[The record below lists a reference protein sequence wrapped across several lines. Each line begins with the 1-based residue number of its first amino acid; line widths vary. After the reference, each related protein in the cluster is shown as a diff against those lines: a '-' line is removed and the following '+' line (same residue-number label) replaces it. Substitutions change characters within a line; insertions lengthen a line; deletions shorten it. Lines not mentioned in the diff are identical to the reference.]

1 MSGIEAKRREA
12 EARGGTVPEGI
23 RRWAFKRRMPLAE
36 QIYADLRERI
46 VTLEL
51 PPNQSLS
58 RNELSEHYGISQT
71 PLRDALLKLEREGLV
86 EIYPQSRTLVTR
98 IDTRVVRET
107 QFLRSAVEVEIA
119 TLLAATPDKSRV
131 APAREALERQFAVA
145 ERPGGYE
152 GFMQLDKEF
161 HRQLFIAAD
170 KPGLHDLIDERSGQL
185 DRVRRFHLNLPNEG
199 KMQQVLAD
207 HREILDAVLASEVE
221 AAHLAMRR
229 HLSGTLQRLDGLKA
243 GYPDYFA

>member
-1 MSGIEAKRREA
+1 MSGIEAERQEA
-12 EARGGTVPEGI
+12 EGAGGAPGGV

-119 TLLAATPDKSRV
+119 TLLAAAPDKSRL
-131 APAREALERQFAVA
+131 APARDALERQFAVA
-145 ERPGGYE
+145 GGSGSYE
-152 GFMQLDKEF
+152 AFMQLDKEF
-161 HRQLFIAAD
+161 HRQLFVAAD
-170 KPGLHDLIDERSGQL
+170 KPGLHDLIDERAGQL
-185 DRVRRFHLNLPNEG
+185 DRVRRFHLHLPREG

-207 HREILDAVLASEVE
+207 HREILDAILASEVE

-229 HLSGTLQRLDGLKA
+229 HLSGTLQRLDDLKA
-243 GYPDYFA
+243 EYPDYFT